1 MSRFI
6 GNAIGR
12 TSGPVPEAS
21 GGDAVLLYNCNGC
34 WSGSAV
40 IPAEKLGVYSRYE
53 FHGQT
58 GYWQYY
64 CSQMALSFGG
74 ACGGACAANP
84 ESYTSTQCS
93 CGWVGD
99 SKCYNTSEQYACA
112 GHIAWIFGCSSG
124 CTTAC
129 AQQGYLWQI
138 AIEAENVC
146 DGSQRNFTYCSR
158 TSMTGDV
165 SICCIG
171 VRNSGRATNCCGAHP
186 ACLKGVCLTTP
197 SSGNPFGCATSM
209 QIYGYGKHN
218 V

>member
-21 GGDAVLLYNCNGC
+21 SGDAILLYNCNGC
-34 WSGSAV
+34 FNGSAV
-40 IPAEKLGVYSRYE
+40 IPPEKLGVYSRYE

-58 GYWQYY
+58 GYWGYY
-64 CSQMALSFGG
+64 CSHMALQFGG
-74 ACGGACAANP
+74 ACGGACSDNFQQYC
-84 ESYTSTQCS
+84 ETQCS

-99 SKCYNTSEQYACA
+99 AKCFNTSYQYNCA
-112 GHIAWIFGCSSG
+112 GNIPWIFGCSSA
-124 CTTAC
+124 CLSAC
-129 AQQGYLWQI
+129 AMNGFLWQI

-146 DGSQRNFTYCSR
+146 CGSQRDFTYCSR
-158 TSMTGDV
+158 TSMTGDS
-165 SICCIG
+165 SICCTG
-171 VRNSGRATNCCGAHP
+171 VRNSGRACNCCGAHP
-186 ACLKGVCLTTP
+186 ACLKGVCITTP
-197 SSGNPFGCATSM
+197 SSGNPFACASSM

>member
-34 WSGSAV
+34 WNGSAV
-40 IPAEKLGVYSRYE
+40 IPPEKLGVYSRYE

-58 GYWQYY
+58 GYWGYY
-64 CSQMALSFGG
+64 CSHMALQFGG
-74 ACGGACAANP
+74 ACGGACSDNFQCYC
-84 ESYTSTQCS
+84 ETQCS

-99 SKCYNTSEQYACA
+99 HKCFNSSFMYQCGGN
-112 GHIAWIFGCSSG
+112 IPWIFGCDSG
-124 CTTAC
+124 CLTAC

-146 DGSQRNFTYCSR
+146 CGSQRDFTYCSR
-158 TSMTGDV
+158 TSMNGG
-165 SICCIG
+165 SEMCCIG
-171 VRNSGRATNCCGAHP
+171 VRNSGRACNCCGAHP
-186 ACLKGVCLTTP
+186 ACLKGVCITTP
-197 SSGNPFGCATSM
+197 SSGNPFACASSM